1 MSIAIKISD
10 KEHGKVRF
18 ATTVVVTGKAGADEV
33 YVGYN
38 DALLRL
44 SVDKETMDKL
54 RVGDKLYYHEGVLSL
69 EPEGTVAK
77 AKPKAGVDTPV
88 KSHPAM
94 SQMSHRFPQR

>member
-54 RVGDKLYYHEGVLSL
+54 RVG
-69 EPEGTVAK
+69 EPGTRRYC
-77 AKPKAGVDTPV
+77 G
-88 KSHPAM
+88 KSQTQSWCRYTCEVPP
-94 SQMSHRFPQR
+94 SDVSDVTSFPSTLI